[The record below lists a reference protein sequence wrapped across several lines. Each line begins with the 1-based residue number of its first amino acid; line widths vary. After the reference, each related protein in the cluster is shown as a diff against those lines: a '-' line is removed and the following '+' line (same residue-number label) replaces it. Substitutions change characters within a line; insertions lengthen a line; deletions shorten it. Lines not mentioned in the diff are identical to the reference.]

1 MIFECTI
8 SGEVGATVWSGN
20 AIDCQVITLLHL
32 RRFLETRGCSNGATS
47 ARGVKIEENC
57 YTSILNLTVY
67 PDTVGKS
74 VECIYN
80 NGTDISLIGNS
91 SVTLTS
97 GMYYYNNDACF

>member
-8 SGEVGATVWSGN
+8 SGKFGATVWSGN
-20 AIDCQVITLLHL
+20 AIECHEITFLHL
-32 RRFLETRGCSNGATS
+32 RRFLGTRGCSNGGTS
-47 ARGVKIEENC
+47 ARGIRIDENC

-67 PDTVGKS
+67 PDTAGKS

-80 NGTDISLIGNS
+80 NGTDTSLIGNS

-97 GMYYYNNDACF
+97 GIIKC